1 VDDISLV
8 LVRPMSES
16 RAAVVIQ
23 RCFRGYLTRRNLE
36 FQQFLSNR
44 WLAAT
49 LVEQLIDEVLRTD
62 LVPDILIELLQERMK
77 HGGWV

>member
-1 VDDISLV
+1 
-8 LVRPMSES
+8 MSEN

-49 LVEQLIDEVLRTD
+49 LVDRIIDDVLRSD
-62 LVPDILIELLQERMK
+62 LVPDILIELLQERMR
-77 HGGWV
+77 HGGWVSGYMY

>member
-1 VDDISLV
+1 
-8 LVRPMSES
+8 MSEN

-23 RCFRGYLTRRNLE
+23 RRFRGYLTRRNLE

-49 LVEQLIDEVLRTD
+49 LVDRIIDDVLRSD
-62 LVPDILIELLQERMK
+62 LVPDILIELLQERMR
-77 HGGWV
+77 HGGWVSGYMY